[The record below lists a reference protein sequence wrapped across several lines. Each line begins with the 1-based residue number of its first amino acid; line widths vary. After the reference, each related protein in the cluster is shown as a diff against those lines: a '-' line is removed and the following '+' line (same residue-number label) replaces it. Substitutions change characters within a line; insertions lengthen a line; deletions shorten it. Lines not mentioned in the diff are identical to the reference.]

1 MKLNRY
7 FLGALLCAFTVCL
20 SDTVEMSQS
29 LLTSLRAKRDGAL
42 KKIAA
47 QKLSANEIGH
57 ELLCLLEYAFKRG
70 IQERRVQMGK
80 DPHHFSHFTNVAAI
94 VTAKVAQV
102 MKGNYLYHSL
112 RPEYIGVLD
121 GSRIYFA
128 PFCQLLSPLLMVLNP
143 NEIPPLKKRFPQAK
157 AVLCFDSRATV
168 NRAQLESAVGHELA
182 HVMQPKCSAKE
193 RHTCV
198 LLYNEID
205 ADIKNICIQTR
216 DQKWHLRDES
226 LSLVEHTYELM
237 TQEKNYVLNYLMQD
251 LDGAEKGN
259 METFLDLGLHAYY
272 DTHPMPDERRLYM
285 LEVIDLMSYCDG
297 GMRDTEFRA
306 MIGSIATRHCNTKR
320 IPVNTHFLK
329 LTRT

>member
-112 RPEYIGVLD
+112 RLGQSEYEALETFVTLD
-121 GSRIYFA
+121 PHNPGPFA
-128 PFCQLLSPLLMVLNP
+128 SF
-143 NEIPPLKKRFPQAK
+143 LKK
-157 AVLCFDSRATV
+157 
-168 NRAQLESAVGHELA
+168 
-182 HVMQPKCSAKE
+182 
-193 RHTCV
+193 
-198 LLYNEID
+198 
-205 ADIKNICIQTR
+205 
-216 DQKWHLRDES
+216 
-226 LSLVEHTYELM
+226 
-237 TQEKNYVLNYLMQD
+237 
-251 LDGAEKGN
+251 
-259 METFLDLGLHAYY
+259 
-272 DTHPMPDERRLYM
+272 
-285 LEVIDLMSYCDG
+285 
-297 GMRDTEFRA
+297 
-306 MIGSIATRHCNTKR
+306 
-320 IPVNTHFLK
+320 
-329 LTRT
+329 